1 MERTER
7 TPPARRT
14 GTRLTRVLAVLGRG
28 ALFMAGGAGVLWIG
42 AMPPVLLAGE
52 DDEAPPV

>member
-42 AMPPVLLAGE
+42 ALPPVLTR
-52 DDEAPPV
+52 DTTSPPA